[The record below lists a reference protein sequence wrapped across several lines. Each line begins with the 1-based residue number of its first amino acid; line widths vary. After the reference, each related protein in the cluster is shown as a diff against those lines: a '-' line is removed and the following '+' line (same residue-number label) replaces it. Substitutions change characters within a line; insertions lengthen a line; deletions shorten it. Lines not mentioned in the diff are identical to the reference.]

1 MKANIQKMHKELMS
15 GLASLKEAKKQGL
28 VKSASVDFRQAQSL
42 WLRGEGKV
50 SAPRQERL
58 KRLKIVTHLGK
69 GGKRENFSHIQAF
82 YEDGKVLAT
91 NGDVYQVNMENGV
104 HTAHVHYVNTPD
116 GVLCMD
122 YNV

>member
-1 MKANIQKMHKELMS
+1 MKANIQKMHKELMD

-82 YEDGKVLAT
+82 YEDVKVLAT
-91 NGDVYQVNMENGV
+91 TGDVFEAKMENGV
-104 HTAHVHYVNTPD
+104 HTAHVQYIKTPD

-122 YNV
+122 C